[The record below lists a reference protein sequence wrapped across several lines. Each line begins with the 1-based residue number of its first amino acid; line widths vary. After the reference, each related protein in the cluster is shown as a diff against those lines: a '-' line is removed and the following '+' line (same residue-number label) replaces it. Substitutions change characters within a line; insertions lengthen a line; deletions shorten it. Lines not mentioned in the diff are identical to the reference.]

1 MPFRHD
7 GHLRPELTPRIV
19 WRPFSGAHDAF
30 SDQRRRCPARFRAGE
45 PVKHRMPSQI
55 KPQNLDSTIDNTLY
69 QHYTSVALG
78 VPLYACGGGSIPV
91 IDSMM
96 QMGMTRGAAL
106 AFFISGP
113 ATKFSTLSVF
123 GTVFGSRL
131 LGLYLAVM
139 LVGALIWGWVYP
151 FSGGPL
157 LPNWN

>member
-1 MPFRHD
+1 MKSLLSED
-7 GHLRPELTPRIV
+7 WIV
-19 WRPFSGAHDAF
+19 HILGDA
-30 SDQRRRCPARFRAGE
+30 SHWSVPAA
-45 PVKHRMPSQI
+45 
-55 KPQNLDSTIDNTLY
+55 
-69 QHYTSVALG
+69 VALG
-78 VPLYACGGGSIPV
+78 VPLYACGGGTIPV

-139 LVGALIWGWVYP
+139 LVGALIWGWFYP

-157 LPNWN
+157 LSNWN